1 MLYLVLILLLLAAP
15 LAGGL
20 SFPVSRRAALVTTA
34 GSLSTGILPGVS
46 SATPSS
52 SQTILLTGATPGG
65 IGFEAAK
72 RFLSVPGTTVI
83 LPARTLAK
91 STSTVAALEGL
102 PGKAI
107 AAECDLGSLASI
119 AAFVATLK
127 GTQLDTICLN
137 AGLAPSISQKTVSRT
152 ADGFEETV
160 GVNHF
165 GHFALME
172 YGVKGMLKK
181 GGRVVIT
188 ASGVHDPDSPGGKQ
202 GSLATLGELEGLE
215 TLGRSCEMINGGPY
229 DPDKAYKDSKLCNV
243 FFTRELQRRC
253 PELSVN
259 CFTPGLIVGT
269 GLFRNQNK
277 VFTKV
282 FDVAATNLLRVGE
295 SVEWGG
301 GALAYMALSSDLE
314 SSRGKYYGA
323 KPGASKDGEAGES
336 VILHGDLTSLIAN
349 TTRLVAA
356 FGTSFNVDAVSKEV
370 IAGEAAG
377 RGKRLWELS
386 ESLTKL

>member
-1 MLYLVLILLLLAAP
+1 MYITFIYALMLLTVP

-20 SFPVSRRAALVTTA
+20 NLPVNRRDALLSTSAALFPLV
-34 GSLSTGILPGVS
+34 SLPVGAKASGQ
-46 SATPSS
+46 
-52 SQTILLTGATPGG
+52 QTILLTGATPGG

-72 RFLSVPGTTVI
+72 RFLLSGHTVI
-83 LPARTLAK
+83 LPARKLAK
-91 STSTVAALEGL
+91 SALTVAALEGL
-102 PGKAI
+102 PGKAC

-119 AAFVATLK
+119 ASFVNSLK
-127 GTQLDTICLN
+127 GTPLDTVCLN
-137 AGLAPSISQKTVSRT
+137 AGLAPSISQKVVSRT

-172 YGVKGMLKK
+172 YGVRGMVKK

-202 GSLATLGELEGLE
+202 GSLATLGELKGLE
-215 TLGRSCEMINGGPY
+215 AQGRSCEMINGGPY

-243 FFTRELQRRC
+243 FYTRELQKRC
-253 PELSVN
+253 PDLSVN

-282 FDVAATNLLRVGE
+282 FDVAATNLLKVGE

-301 GALAYMALSSDLE
+301 GALAYMALSPDLD

-323 KPGASKDGEAGES
+323 KPGASKDGEAGEEKRS
-336 VILHGDLTSLIAN
+336 GGSEASREEIFMSSETPTES
-349 TTRLVAA
+349 
-356 FGTSFNVDAVSKEV
+356 AVQ
-370 IAGEAAG
+370 
-377 RGKRLWELS
+377 EL
-386 ESLTKL
+386 